1 MALQEPLQGLLT
13 ACCKLL
19 QALEDLYKAPVSF
32 LCLSLRP
39 RHRIAGSDSYLART
53 ASALAS
59 HVLGG
64 VLLCSV

>member
-39 RHRIAGSDSYLART
+39 RHRIAGFGLVLGQDGFRLGLARF
-53 ASALAS
+53 
-59 HVLGG
+59 GG